1 MNDIQANK
9 RVCLRFFELISARE
23 YAQAMQLLHENVE
36 WWVNGD
42 LPSSG
47 TYHGR
52 EAVTGLFGL
61 LRDNVPAGLKINFT
75 ALTAEEDRVAVEMNS
90 EGVFTNGREYRN
102 IYHMLFWVR
111 DGSIVKTHE
120 YFDTKYTAEILSA

>member
-9 RVCLRFFELISARE
+9 RVCRQFFEFISARE
-23 YAQAMQLLHENVE
+23 YDRAMQLLHENIE

-42 LPSSG
+42 LPVSG

-75 ALTAEEDRVAVEMNS
+75 AITAEEDRVAIEMNS
-90 EGVFTNGREYRN
+90 EGDFSNGREYRN

-111 DGSIVKTHE
+111 DGSIVKAHE
-120 YFDTKYTAEILSA
+120 YFDTKYTAAFLSA